1 MKGEKPTLIP
11 LEPRKSSFPSAHT
24 VMSHTH
30 TFLPPPDSGGSR
42 PEVTSNTFWC
52 KVTGHLPCKGQTKQ
66 DLGTLEMALTY
77 PVKKIKPRQSQ
88 GLENIFKGLK
98 PV

>member
-11 LEPRKSSFPSAHT
+11 LGPRKSSFPSAHT
-24 VMSHTH
+24 HTS
-30 TFLPPPDSGGSR
+30 LPPPDSGGSR
-42 PEVTSNTFWC
+42 PEVTSNTFWY

-66 DLGTLEMALTY
+66 DLGTLEMALTH

-88 GLENIFKGLK
+88 GLENIFKGHK